1 MARGGYTPDE
11 IRKMDELEIMFIFHH
26 QEMAIYEQQNFLTS
40 ILGVVWDKNSLIE
53 SMAESK
59 NKTKRALDKLFIPL
73 ALAINP
79 DVMDFVQTQF
89 GMGGKAGKVSNDGVI
104 GNPFIAGG
112 EYMPKAGETIMSM
125 DNMNKEDF
133 MSLLGKGERKKAGKS
148 ETGITG

>member
-40 ILGVVWDKNSLIE
+40 ILGVVWDKNSLVE

-59 NKTKRALDKLFIPL
+59 TKTKRVLDKLFIPL
-73 ALAINP
+73 SLAINP

-104 GNPFIAGG
+104 ANPFIAGG
-112 EYMPKAGETIMSM
+112 EYMPKPGEKVMSM
-125 DNMNKEDF
+125 DNMTKEDF
-133 MSLLGKGERKKAGKS
+133 MSLLGKGERKKPGK